1 LRESGSHSLQRFLPT
16 TEAASGRTGDR
27 FSRTIIYCGTEAA
40 GHDDHL
46 NSLHGCMDGRDN
58 ILLIVADNRFE
69 SNFNAEFAKFVGK
82 EERIGIGLSAD
93 E

>member
-1 LRESGSHSLQRFLPT
+1 
-16 TEAASGRTGDR
+16 
-27 FSRTIIYCGTEAA
+27 
-40 GHDDHL
+40 
-46 NSLHGCMDGRDN
+46 MDGRDN